1 MPARPAQTDRNARRA
16 PTAARSALNCTVLS
30 LLASAAALS
39 GCTAPLDG
47 SSSLEV
53 VANVDVERYMGK
65 WYEIAKYPNSFQDG
79 CYAVTAEYELRDN
92 GTVSVLNTCREADG
106 RTLKSQIEGFAT
118 VADKSTNAKL
128 TVYFFYPF
136 GAPYWIIELDEN
148 YQYAV
153 VGDPTRR
160 FLWIL
165 SRTPALD
172 PAIYEG
178 ILQRLPEKGYDPAR
192 LEPTPQFPEET

>member
-1 MPARPAQTDRNARRA
+1 MTARAAQFGLARRRA
-16 PTAARSALNCTVLS
+16 AGSVRTALAYVALTLLPAMSALP
-30 LLASAAALS
+30 
-39 GCTAPLDG
+39 GCTAPLAG
-47 SSSLEV
+47 GPPLEA
-53 VANVDVERYMGK
+53 VASVDVERYMGK
-65 WYEIAKYPNSFQDG
+65 WYEIARYPTSFQDG
-79 CYAVTAEYELRDN
+79 CYAVTAEYALRDN

-106 RTLKSQIEGFAT
+106 RTIKSRIEGFAA
-118 VADKSTNAKL
+118 VADKTTNAKL

-136 GAPYWIIELDEN
+136 GAPYWIIDLDED

-153 VGDPTRR
+153 VGEPTRR

-165 SRTPALD
+165 SRTPVLD

-192 LEPTPQFPEET
+192 LELTPQFPEEM